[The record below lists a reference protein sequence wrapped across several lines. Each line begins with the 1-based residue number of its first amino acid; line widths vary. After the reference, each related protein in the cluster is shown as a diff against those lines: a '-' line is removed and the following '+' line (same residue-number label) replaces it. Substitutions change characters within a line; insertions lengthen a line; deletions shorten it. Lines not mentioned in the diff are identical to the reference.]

1 MGKAELC
8 FMSISEASGLIA
20 GGELSPVELVQAHLD
35 RISHTEPRLN
45 SFITLLEEQSLESA
59 RAAEREIQKSGA
71 RGPLHGVP
79 VALKDLYY
87 TKGVRTTV
95 GSQILRDFVPDYDAA
110 VVERFSD
117 AGAVLLG
124 KLQMHEFA
132 FGATSENL
140 HYGPAHN
147 PWDTERVTGGSSG
160 GSGSSVAAG
169 QAMATLGSDTGGS
182 VRIPSALCGI
192 VGLKPT
198 YGLVSRYGVYPLCW
212 SLDTVGPMTRSVRDA
227 ALVMN
232 AIAGPDA
239 RDPSSSD
246 RAPEDFASRLG
257 RPIDGLRIGIPQEHY
272 FDLVDAEVADA
283 VMAAARVLEGQGAVV
298 EQVSI
303 PMLGN
308 VAAISN
314 TIMLSEAAE
323 VHLEHLR
330 DRGDQF
336 DPEVRD
342 RLEPGAT
349 IPAVQYVRAQRARSA
364 YCEQVDRA
372 MATVDVL
379 LAPTCPVGAPKIG
392 EPTITVAGRTEPKG
406 PTLSRLTRP
415 WNLYGGPAISVPCGL
430 TSERLPIGLQLAGRP
445 FEDALL
451 LQIANAYEQASG
463 WEGLGARGWQTPKQG
478 SA

>member
-1 MGKAELC
+1 MT
-8 FMSISEASGLIA
+8 ISEVSGLLA
-20 GGELSPVELVQAHLD
+20 SGELSPVELVQAHLD
-35 RISHTEPRLN
+35 RIAETDTEIN
-45 SFITLLEEQSLESA
+45 SFITLLAKESLKAACGAEQ
-59 RAAEREIQKSGA
+59 EIQKSGS

-79 VALKDLYY
+79 IGLKDLYY
-87 TKGVRTTV
+87 TRGVRTTV
-95 GSQILRDFVPDYDAA
+95 GSKILADFVPDYDAA
-110 VVERFSD
+110 VVEKFSD

-132 FGATSENL
+132 FGASSENP

-169 QAMATLGSDTGGS
+169 QAMATLGSDSGGS
-182 VRIPSALCGI
+182 VRIPSGLCGI

-232 AIAGPDA
+232 VIAGPDA
-239 RDPSSSD
+239 RDPSS
-246 RAPEDFASRLG
+246 RERTPEDFTYRLG

-272 FDLVDAEVADA
+272 FDVLDPEVGKA
-283 VMAAARVLEGQGAVV
+283 VMAASRVLEGMGATI

-303 PMLGN
+303 PMLDN
-308 VAAISN
+308 VAAISS
-314 TIMLSEAAE
+314 TIMLAEAAE
-323 VHLEHLR
+323 VHLEHMR
-330 DRGDQF
+330 EHRDQF
-336 DPEVRD
+336 DPAVRD
-342 RLEPGAT
+342 RLEPGTT
-349 IPAVQYVRAQRARSA
+349 IPAVQYVRAQRARSL
-364 YCEQVDRA
+364 YSEQVDRA

-379 LAPTCPVGAPKIG
+379 LAPTCPIGAPRIG
-392 EPTITVAGRTEPKG
+392 DPTVTVAGRTEPKN
-406 PTLSRLTRP
+406 PMLSRLTRP

-445 FEDALL
+445 FEDALV
-451 LQIANAYEQASG
+451 LQVADAYEQASG
-463 WEGLGARGWQTPKQG
+463 WKGLA
-478 SA
+478 

>member
-1 MGKAELC
+1 MDNAELC
-8 FMSISEASGLIA
+8 FMTISEASGLIA
-20 GGELSPVELVQAHLD
+20 NGELSPVDLVQAHLD
-35 RISHTEPRLN
+35 RISDTDTRLN
-45 SFITLLEEQSLESA
+45 SFITLLEERSLEAA
-59 RAAEREIQKSGA
+59 RQAEKDIQESGSM
-71 RGPLHGVP
+71 GPLHGVP
-79 VALKDLYY
+79 IALKDLYY
-87 TKGVRTTV
+87 TKGVRTTI
-95 GSQILRDFVPDYDAA
+95 GSKIMADFVPDYDAA

-132 FGATSENL
+132 FGPTSENP

-147 PWDTERVTGGSSG
+147 PWNPERVTGGSSG

-232 AIAGPDA
+232 AISGPDT
-239 RDPSSSD
+239 RDPSSSE
-246 RAPEDFASRLG
+246 RATEDFASRLG
-257 RPIDGLRIGIPQEHY
+257 RPIDGLRIGIPKEHY

-283 VMAAARVLEGQGAVV
+283 VMAAARLLEGLGAVV
-298 EQVSI
+298 EEVSI
-303 PMLGN
+303 PMLDN

-330 DRGDQF
+330 DQGDQL
-336 DPEVRD
+336 DPAVRD
-342 RLEPGAT
+342 RMEPGVT
-349 IPAVQYVRAQRARSA
+349 IPAVQYVRAQRARAA
-364 YCEQVDRA
+364 YCKQVDEA

-379 LAPTCPVGAPKIG
+379 LAPTCPIGAPKIG
-392 EPTITVAGRTEPKG
+392 EPTVTVAGRTEPKG

-415 WNLYGGPAISVPCGL
+415 WNLYGGPAVSVPCGL
-430 TSERLPIGLQLAGRP
+430 TSEGLPIGLQLAGRP

-451 LQIANAYEQASG
+451 LQVADAYEQASG
-463 WEGLGARGWQTPKQG
+463 WEGLGAGG
-478 SA
+478 

>member
-1 MGKAELC
+1 MGNTKLC
-8 FMSISEASGLIA
+8 FMTISEASGLIA
-20 GGELSPVELVQAHLD
+20 SGELSPVELVQAHLD
-35 RISHTEPRLN
+35 RIAETEPKLN
-45 SFITLLEEQSLESA
+45 SFITLLENESLESA
-59 RAAEREIQKSGA
+59 REAEQEIRKSGP

-79 VALKDLYY
+79 IGLKDLYY
-87 TKGVRTTV
+87 TKGIRTTV
-95 GSQILRDFVPDYDAA
+95 GSKILTDFVPDYDAA
-110 VVERFSD
+110 VVEKFSD
-117 AGAVLLG
+117 VGAVLLG

-132 FGATSENL
+132 FGASSENP

-147 PWDTERVTGGSSG
+147 PWNTDRVTGGSSG

-239 RDPSSSD
+239 RDPSSNE
-246 RAPEDFASRLG
+246 RAPEDFAQRLG
-257 RPIDGLRIGIPQEHY
+257 RPIDGLRIGIPDEHY
-272 FDLVDAEVADA
+272 FNVLDREVKIA
-283 VMAAARVLEGQGAVV
+283 VMAASRVLEGMGATI

-303 PMLGN
+303 PMLDN
-308 VAAISN
+308 VPAISN
-314 TIMLSEAAE
+314 TIMLAEAAE
-323 VHLEHLR
+323 VHLEHIR
-330 DRGDQF
+330 DQGDQF
-336 DPEVRD
+336 DPAVRD
-342 RLEPGAT
+342 RLEPGT
-349 IPAVQYVRAQRARSA
+349 IIPAAQYVRAQRARAA
-364 YCEQVDRA
+364 YCEQVDSA

-379 LAPTCPVGAPKIG
+379 LTPTCPVGAPEIG
-392 EPTITVAGRTEPKG
+392 APMVAVGDRTEPKG
-406 PTLSRLTRP
+406 PMLSRLTRP

-451 LQIANAYEQASG
+451 LQVADAYEQASG
-463 WEGLGARGWQTPKQG
+463 WEGLA
-478 SA
+478 

>member
-1 MGKAELC
+1 MGNLKLC
-8 FMSISEASGLIA
+8 FMTISEVSGLLA
-20 GGELSPVELVQAHLD
+20 SGELSPVELVKAHLD
-35 RISHTEPRLN
+35 RIAETEPKLN
-45 SFITLLEEQSLESA
+45 SFITLLEKESLETA
-59 RAAEREIQKSGA
+59 RVAEREIRESGSW
-71 RGPLHGVP
+71 GPLHGVP
-79 VALKDLYY
+79 IGLKDLYY
-87 TKGVRTTV
+87 TKGIRTTV
-95 GSQILRDFVPDYDAA
+95 GSKILADFVPDYDAA
-110 VVERFSD
+110 VVEKFSD

-132 FGATSENL
+132 FGASSENP

-147 PWDTERVTGGSSG
+147 PWDTNHVTGGSSG
-160 GSGSSVAAG
+160 GSGSSIAAG

-232 AIAGPDA
+232 TIAGPDA
-239 RDPSSSD
+239 RDPSSSE
-246 RAPEDFASRLG
+246 RTPEDFTRRLG
-257 RPIDGLRIGIPQEHY
+257 RPIEGLRIGIPQEHY
-272 FDLVDAEVADA
+272 FDVLDAEAKNA
-283 VMAAARVLEGQGAVV
+283 VMAASRVLAGLDATI

-303 PMLGN
+303 PMLDN

-323 VHLEHLR
+323 VHLEHMR
-330 DRGDQF
+330 DQGDQF
-336 DPEVRD
+336 DPAVRD
-342 RLEPGAT
+342 RLEPGT
-349 IPAVQYVRAQRARSA
+349 IIPAVQYVRAQRARSL
-364 YCEQVDRA
+364 YSEQVDRA

-379 LAPTCPVGAPKIG
+379 LAPTCPIGAPRIG
-392 EPTITVAGRTEPKG
+392 DATVTVAGRTEPKNSM
-406 PTLSRLTRP
+406 LSRLTRP

-430 TSERLPIGLQLAGRP
+430 TSDRLPIGLQLAGRP

-451 LQIANAYEQASG
+451 LQVADAYEQASG
-463 WEGLGARGWQTPKQG
+463 WEGLSGRGQC
-478 SA
+478 

>member
-1 MGKAELC
+1 MGSAELC
-8 FMSISEASGLIA
+8 FMTISEASGLVA
-20 GGELSPVELVQAHLD
+20 SGELSPIELVQAHLD
-35 RISHTEPRLN
+35 RIKETEPKLN
-45 SFITLLEEQSLESA
+45 SFITLLEEQSLEAA
-59 RAAEREIQKSGA
+59 RQTERDIQKSGS
-71 RGPLHGVP
+71 RSPLHGMP
-79 VALKDLYY
+79 IALKDLYY

-95 GSQILRDFVPDYDAA
+95 GSKILADFVPDYDAA
-110 VVERFSD
+110 VVERFSE

-132 FGATSENL
+132 FGATSENP

-182 VRIPSALCGI
+182 VRIPAALCGI

-246 RAPEDFASRLG
+246 RATGDFASRLG
-257 RPIDGLRIGIPQEHY
+257 RPIDGLRIGIPKEHY
-272 FDLVDAEVADA
+272 FDAVDSEVADA
-283 VMAAARVLEGQGAVV
+283 VMTAARVLEGLGATV
-298 EQVSI
+298 ERVSI

-314 TIMLSEAAE
+314 TIMLAEAAE
-323 VHLEHLR
+323 VHLDHLR
-330 DRGDQF
+330 EQGDQF
-336 DPEVRD
+336 DPAVRD
-342 RLEPGAT
+342 RMEPGAT
-349 IPAVQYVRAQRARSA
+349 IPAVQYIRAQRARAS
-364 YCEQVDRA
+364 YCEQVDQV

-379 LAPTCPVGAPKIG
+379 LAPTCPIGAPKIG
-392 EPTITVAGRTEPKG
+392 EPTVTVAGRTEPKG

-415 WNLYGGPAISVPCGL
+415 WNLYGGPAISVPCGK
-430 TSERLPIGLQLAGRP
+430 TSEGLPIGLQLAGRP

-451 LQIANAYEQASG
+451 LQIARAYEQASG
-463 WEGLGARGWQTPKQG
+463 WQGLGSR
-478 SA
+478 S